1 MIQRIQS
8 IFLLVAALLNL
19 GILASPLWKY
29 QSAKNVEIIKG
40 MEIESVFDGA
50 ADKVQEQAFTS
61 EIPHISLFAF
71 TLIASLGIIFV
82 IFQYN
87 DRKRQIRLAYI
98 GIVMILVEILSL
110 VLLSRAGPFML
121 VADLQGGKPQWG
133 FALPI
138 TAVLLVMVAIRYI
151 RKDEELVKSIDRIR

>member
-8 IFLLVAALLNL
+8 IFLLLAVLLNL
-19 GILASPLWKY
+19 GILISPLWRF
-29 QSAKNVEIIKG
+29 QSNNNVEVVKG
-40 MEIESVFDGA
+40 MSIEAVFDGA
-50 ADKVQEQAFTS
+50 TNKVQEQSFSAEVS
-61 EIPHISLFAF
+61 HIALFSF
-71 TLIASLGIIFV
+71 TLIASLGIVYV

-98 GIVMILVEILSL
+98 GVVCILIEILCL
-110 VLLSRAGPFML
+110 VFLTRDGPNIL
-121 VADLQGGKPQWG
+121 TADLTGGKPQWG

-138 TAVLLVMVAIRYI
+138 VAVLLIMLAIRFI